1 LEKYPTK
8 DLKIEAAKISAQHKG
23 YNHTEFALKNP
34 LNLEKELLL
43 LVSNQLL
50 FLEKLPNKMPQ
61 WEAFT
66 GLLAPS
72 RVSFE
77 QSSSEFTGNFK
88 RSILNGKKGIDL
100 TGGFGIDSFH
110 LSQNLD
116 SFLYIEQN
124 TELSEVVDHNFK
136 LLGLKNI
143 EIKNTTAEEFLSSST
158 GKFDFVFLDPARR
171 NDQNKKMVGIED
183 CQPNLLE
190 IKDQLLSISP
200 AVLVKY
206 SPLLDL
212 SISIHQLKNIHK
224 IFILAE
230 KNEVKEV
237 LFLIKNN
244 EEFNPE
250 IECINLNSKNII
262 ERFNYYYEEEKT
274 AISNLSEPKAF
285 LYEPNAAILKA
296 GAFKQIGTKLNLNK
310 LGVHS
315 HLYTSDTELEDFPGR
330 SFKII
335 KVMNFDKKKITE
347 ALSEG
352 KANITCR
359 NFPLKPEEIRKK
371 IGIKDGGDQYL
382 FFTEGKNK
390 QKVVILCD
398 KLH

>member
-1 LEKYPTK
+1 MEKYPTL
-8 DLKIEAAKISAQHKG
+8 DLKIEAAKIAAQYKG
-23 YNHTEFALKNP
+23 FNHTEFALKNP

-61 WEAFT
+61 WEVFT

-88 RSILNGKKGIDL
+88 TSILNGKKGIDL

-116 SFLYIEQN
+116 SFIYIEQN
-124 TELSEVVDHNFK
+124 TELSEVVDYNFK

-143 EIKNTTAEEFLSSST
+143 EIKNTTIEEFLLKSPN
-158 GKFDFVFLDPARR
+158 KFDFVFLDPARR

-200 AVLVKY
+200 VILVKY

-212 SISIHQLKNIHK
+212 SISIHKLKNIHK

-237 LFLIKNN
+237 LFLIKNT

-250 IECINLNSKNII
+250 IECVNLNSKNIV
-262 ERFNYYYEEEKT
+262 ERFNYYYDEEKI
-274 AISNLSEPKAF
+274 AESNLSEPKAF

-296 GAFKQIGTKLNLNK
+296 GAFKQIGTNLNLNK

-315 HLYTSDTELEDFPGR
+315 HLYTSATELVNFPGR

-335 KVMNFDKKKITE
+335 KIMNFDKKKIKE
-347 ALSEG
+347 ALESE

-382 FFTEGKNK
+382 FFTEDKNK

>member
-1 LEKYPTK
+1 MEKYPTL
-8 DLKIEAAKISAQHKG
+8 DLKIEAAKIAAQYKG

-88 RSILNGKKGIDL
+88 TSILNGKKGIDL

-116 SFLYIEQN
+116 SFIYIEQN
-124 TELSEVVDHNFK
+124 TELSEVVDYNFK

-143 EIKNTTAEEFLSSST
+143 EIKNTTIEEFLLKSPN
-158 GKFDFVFLDPARR
+158 KFDFVFLDPARR

-200 AVLVKY
+200 VILVKY

-212 SISIHQLKNIHK
+212 SISINQLKNIHK

-237 LFLIKNN
+237 LFLIKNT

-250 IECINLNSKNII
+250 IECVNLNSKNIV
-262 ERFNYYYEEEKT
+262 ERFNYYYDEEKT
-274 AISNLSEPKAF
+274 AESNLSEPKAF

-315 HLYTSDTELEDFPGR
+315 HLYTSATELVNFPGR

-335 KVMNFDKKKITE
+335 KIMNFDKKKIKA
-347 ALSEG
+347 ALESE

-382 FFTEGKNK
+382 FFTEDKNK

>member
-1 LEKYPTK
+1 LEKYPTL
-8 DLKIEAAKISAQHKG
+8 DLKIEAAKIAAQHKG

-61 WEAFT
+61 WEVFT

-124 TELSEVVDHNFK
+124 TELSEVVDYNFK

-200 AVLVKY
+200 VILVKY

-250 IECINLNSKNII
+250 IECINLNSKNIV

-315 HLYTSDTELEDFPGR
+315 HLYTFDAELEDFPGR

-382 FFTEGKNK
+382 FFTEDKNK

>member
-1 LEKYPTK
+1 MEKYPTI
-8 DLKIEAAKISAQHKG
+8 DLKIEAAIIAAQQKG

-61 WEAFT
+61 WEVFT

-88 RSILNGKKGIDL
+88 RSILNGKIGIDL

-124 TELSEVVDHNFK
+124 TELSEVVEYNFK

-143 EIKNTTAEEFLSSST
+143 EIKNTTAEEFLLTST
-158 GKFDFVFLDPARR
+158 DKVDFVFLDPARR

-200 AVLVKY
+200 VVLVKY

-224 IFILAE
+224 IFIVAE

-237 LFLIKNN
+237 LFLIKHTQ
-244 EEFNPE
+244 EFNPE
-250 IECINLNSKNII
+250 IECVNLNSKNKI
-262 ERFNYYYEEEKT
+262 ERFNYFYEEEKT
-274 AISNLSEPKAF
+274 AVSNLSEPKAF

-315 HLYTSDTELEDFPGR
+315 HLYTSDAELEDFPGR

-371 IGIKDGGDQYL
+371 IGIKDGGGQYL
-382 FFTEGKNK
+382 FFTEDKNK

-398 KLH
+398 KLN